1 MKSATLL
8 QDGAFLLTFKKSQ
21 IYIWSFTHFFVPL
34 QAKRR
39 NSVKKL
45 LYLIGVVLLMAC
57 SERQEYVRMLEQA
70 KTLMHDEPDSALMI
84 IDSLGQ
90 HEAEFGKSF
99 RMRYRL
105 HRLNALNKVDTLFH
119 SADEARELTDYF
131 DDHGTPNEQMLAYY
145 LLGRAYYDIHESPMA
160 LSCFQTA
167 TERAD
172 TTATDCDYR
181 QLSRVY
187 GQMSNIF
194 YQQNLMR
201 QSLEY
206 SILEEDYAWKGKDTL
221 NALRSVAGTIF
232 IYQRLSKT
240 DSAILKCEEVYS
252 QFRRYGYNNYA
263 VSYLP
268 SIIGNLIEEGYMNRA
283 SIYLNAYELESGY
296 FDASH
301 NIEKGREVYY
311 YNKGLYYMSIDKL
324 DSAEYFFRKELRDGK
339 DFNNQNAGSR
349 GLALLYQKRHM
360 PDSAAKYA
368 LYSYEMNDSVY
379 AQMAMQEVEKTR
391 ALYDYSRNQRIA
403 EEARDKA
410 DKEQRKV
417 RFAIFILV
425 VFITIGFLIGKK
437 IYGVRKKERMNYEEK
452 LSSLAKTQSEVI
464 QLRAHEQTL
473 YKLLQEKEN
482 CALKLQEDI
491 ESYKAKAGLQKDSSE
506 TRLEKSAIY
515 SSLCKLA
522 AKGVELTDDQWQQ
535 VYVMVIDILPNFY
548 KLISEK
554 KHELSENEFKTCI
567 LIRLHFNP
575 KTVANMVGLSPS
587 SITKIR
593 INMMEKLFGEGGKS
607 KELDERLMQYT

>member
-1 MKSATLL
+1 M
-8 QDGAFLLTFKKSQ
+8 
-21 IYIWSFTHFFVPL
+21 
-34 QAKRR
+34 
-39 NSVKKL
+39 KKL
-45 LYLIGVVLLMAC
+45 LYLIIGVVLLMAC

-105 HRLNALNKVDTLFH
+105 HRLNALNKVDTLFC
-119 SADEARELTDYF
+119 STDEARELTDYF

-379 AQMAMQEVEKTR
+379 AQMATREVEQVQGM
-391 ALYDYSRNQRIA
+391 YDYSRNQQIA
-403 EEARDKA
+403 EKA
-410 DKEQRKV
+410 KEKAEREQRIVWAVLTILILLMMASAYIAREVYKKRKEMQQAYSRKV
-417 RFAIFILV
+417 SDLAKAQADIVRLRSLAEHTEELS
-425 VFITIGFLIGKK
+425 TLIAE
-437 IYGVRKKERMNYEEK
+437 KETEMQKMADEIDSYKEK
-452 LSSLAKTQSEVI
+452 LGTQRESAESLLEDSDI
-464 QLRAHEQTL
+464 YHELT
-473 YKLLQEKEN
+473 K
-482 CALKLQEDI
+482 
-491 ESYKAKAGLQKDSSE
+491 KAGK
-506 TRLEKSAIY
+506 A
-515 SSLCKLA
+515 
-522 AKGVELTDDQWQQ
+522 VELTNDDWHQ
-535 VYVMVIDILPNFY
+535 VNVLAIETLPHFY
-548 KLISEK
+548 KFISSK
-554 KHELSENEFKTCI
+554 KLELNDKEFKTCM
-567 LIRLHFNP
+567 LVRMHFAP
-575 KTVANMVGLSPS
+575 KDIANMLGVSQAY
-587 SITKIR
+587 ITKLR
-593 INMMEKLFGEGGKS
+593 NNMMPKLFGMEGNS
-607 KELDERLMQYT
+607 KELDEKLMQFT

>member
-1 MKSATLL
+1 M
-8 QDGAFLLTFKKSQ
+8 
-21 IYIWSFTHFFVPL
+21 
-34 QAKRR
+34 
-39 NSVKKL
+39 KKL
-45 LYLIGVVLLMAC
+45 LYIIIGVAFLMAC
-57 SERQEYVRMLEQA
+57 SERREYVSMLERA
-70 KTLMHDEPDSALMI
+70 KAVMNDRPDSALAVL
-84 IDSLGQ
+84 DSLGQ
-90 HEAEFGKSF
+90 HEADFGTGF

-105 HRLNALNKVDTLFH
+105 HRLNALNKVDSFFRST
-119 SADEARELTDYF
+119 DEAKELADYF

-145 LLGRAYYDIHESPMA
+145 LLGRAYYDIHEAPMA

-167 TERAD
+167 SEKAD
-172 TTATDCDYR
+172 TTAADCDFR

-187 GQMSNIF
+187 GQMAKVF
-194 YQQNLMR
+194 YQQCFYKQQLDCDELSVQYGYR
-201 QSLEY
+201 
-206 SILEEDYAWKGKDTL
+206 GKDTL
-221 NALRSVAGTIF
+221 NALMSMADKFLG
-232 IYQRLSKT
+232 YKRLG
-240 DSAILKCEEVYS
+240 DVDAAILTSDEVLRLFTLHGYRKECAS
-252 QFRRYGYNNYA
+252 YGASKIREYTDKGQYEKA
-263 VSYLP
+263 KQ
-268 SIIGNLIEEGYMNRA
+268 YMD
-283 SIYLNAYELESGY
+283 IYERESGF
-296 FDASH
+296 FDSEN
-301 NIEKGREVYY
+301 NIEKGRESY
-311 YNKGLYYMSIDKL
+311 YNMKGHYYL
-324 DSAEYFFRKELRDGK
+324 AVNQYDSAEYYFRKELRDGK
-339 DFNNQNAGSR
+339 DFNNQNGGSR
-349 GLALLYQKRHM
+349 GLALLFQKKHI

-379 AQMAMQEVEKTR
+379 AHMAMQEVEKTR
-391 ALYDYSRNQRIA
+391 AMYDYSRNQIIA
-403 EEARDKA
+403 EQAKENA
-410 DKEQRKV
+410 DKEQQKV

-425 VFITIGFLIGKK
+425 VVITIGLLIVKR
-437 IYGVRKKERMNYEEK
+437 IYGVRKKERLNYEEK

-491 ESYKAKAGLQKDSSE
+491 ESYKAKAGLQKESSE

-593 INMMEKLFGEGGKS
+593 INMMEKLFGERGKA
-607 KELDERLMQYT
+607 KELDERLMQYI